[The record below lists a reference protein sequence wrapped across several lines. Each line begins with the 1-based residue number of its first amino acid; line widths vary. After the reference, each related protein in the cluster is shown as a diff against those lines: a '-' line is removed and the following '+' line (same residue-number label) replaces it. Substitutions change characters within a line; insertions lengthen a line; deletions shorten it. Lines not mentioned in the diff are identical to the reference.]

1 MRRKIWCFATA
12 LTALLSTAAADAK
25 PIEYTFSG
33 TGDWTLNGL
42 GGSGDFVVNLTAD
55 TSKIVGGMDTYG
67 VFVSGTF
74 SSGGSSVAFTEPGPV
89 VAGNEVIDGTAPPGT
104 MLFAQVPDSG
114 PVTGL
119 GLTNSLFETYDLS
132 HALPLTSGTPEWVST
147 PFSTSDG
154 PLEVLSIS
162 ALSFQATIVP
172 ESSTWAM
179 LLLGFGLIGFT
190 RFWRGRM
197 RPAI

>member
-114 PVTGL
+114 PV
-119 GLTNSLFETYDLS
+119 
-132 HALPLTSGTPEWVST
+132 
-147 PFSTSDG
+147 
-154 PLEVLSIS
+154 
-162 ALSFQATIVP
+162 
-172 ESSTWAM
+172 
-179 LLLGFGLIGFT
+179 
-190 RFWRGRM
+190 RG
-197 RPAI
+197 

>member
-1 MRRKIWCFATA
+1 M
-12 LTALLSTAAADAK
+12 
-25 PIEYTFSG
+25 
-33 TGDWTLNGL
+33 
-42 GGSGDFVVNLTAD
+42 
-55 TSKIVGGMDTYG
+55 
-67 VFVSGTF
+67 
-74 SSGGSSVAFTEPGPV
+74 AFTEPGPV

-119 GLTNSLFETYDLS
+119 GLTNSLFGNLRPEFTRS
-132 HALPLTSGTPEWVST
+132 STHVSGTPEWVST
-147 PFSTSDG
+147 PFFTSDG
-154 PLEVLSIS
+154 PLEFLSIS

-179 LLLGFGLIGFT
+179 LLLCFGLIGFT

-197 RPAI
+197 RPGDLGP